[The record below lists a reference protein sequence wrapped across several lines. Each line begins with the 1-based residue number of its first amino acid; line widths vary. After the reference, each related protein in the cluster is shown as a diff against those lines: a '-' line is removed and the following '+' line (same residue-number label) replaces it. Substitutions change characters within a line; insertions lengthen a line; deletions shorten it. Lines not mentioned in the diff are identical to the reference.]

1 MCVYIFI
8 FSIYKYIYIY
18 IYIYIYNLSINIYQ
32 VYLLTLDNSLI
43 LQIILL
49 VGSKNQ
55 VYLTYLKK

>member
-1 MCVYIFI
+1 MHDLNTDVPLKNWKWDILRV
-8 FSIYKYIYIY
+8 K
-18 IYIYIYNLSINIYQ
+18 YQ
-32 VYLLTLDNSLI
+32 VNLLTLDNSLI